1 MKYRFI
7 PACLIVAL
15 LAAVLACSKSSPTS
29 PTSSNSSASATSVPG
44 TGAGSGFGKLT
55 MRLKDS
61 PFSDAKAFLVTFSE
75 VSVHASGGSWQKVD
89 FADTTATSRTCDLKQ
104 LQNGATDI
112 LGVASLPA
120 GHYTQIRLTVTAAT
134 LYFDKAVT
142 GTTSACTTTA
152 PTLTGRSAPVK
163 IPSGDIKLNREF
175 DLADGATLQ
184 ILLDFD
190 GDKSVNQLG
199 NGNYQMS
206 PVISV
211 VSVQ

>member
-7 PACLIVAL
+7 TACLIAVAL
-15 LAAVLACSKSSPTS
+15 AAFVACGKSSPTS
-29 PTSSNSSASATSVPG
+29 PTTGPGATTTIPG
-44 TGAGSGFGKLT
+44 GTGFGKLT
-55 MRLKDS
+55 VTMKDS

-75 VSVHASGGSWQKVD
+75 VSVHASGGAWVTVP
-89 FADTTATSRTCDLKQ
+89 FAGAATSRTCDLKQ

-112 LGVASLPA
+112 LGVATLPA
-120 GHYTQIRLTVTAAT
+120 GHYTQIRLTVVSAT
-134 LYFDKAVT
+134 LYFTNAAPV
-142 GTTSACTTTA
+142 GACSATA
-152 PTLTGRSAPVK
+152 PTIAGTNASVK
-163 IPSGDIKLNREF
+163 IPSGEIKLNREF

-184 ILLDFD
+184 MLLDFD